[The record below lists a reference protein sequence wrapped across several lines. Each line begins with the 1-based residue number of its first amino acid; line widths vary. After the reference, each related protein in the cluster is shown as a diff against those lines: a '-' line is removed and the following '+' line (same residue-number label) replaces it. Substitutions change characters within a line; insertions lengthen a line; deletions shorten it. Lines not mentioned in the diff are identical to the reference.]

1 MCVCFSLSRSLS
13 LSPACLVLLAAE
25 QHAPIPTGVSA
36 THSSVV
42 VSLHIAG
49 KLANEKKKKSV
60 GGAFVAFLT
69 FVLL

>member
-1 MCVCFSLSRSLS
+1 MCVFLSLSLDRS

-49 KLANEKKKKSV
+49 KLANEKKSV
-60 GGAFVAFLT
+60 GGAFLVFLT